1 MNGVHLFVKS
11 LRGQNEHQNNQQWP
25 ALQNRS
31 MINVSSSCFSTG
43 QKRLCLLMFFLGIR
57 KGRFFLCCVGV
68 NQKWYDSKGQKLD
81 DAVPMHFSH
90 TTVDSS
96 EIRRSP
102 VDMVVYPL
110 HLQGFYQHPNG
121 GWPWDFWLVFIAF
134 LLTFPG
140 PRYTIPNQPSYFLA
154 CRDPRFGHIH
164 NVAFADCRCEKMMMW
179 L

>member
-1 MNGVHLFVKS
+1 
-11 LRGQNEHQNNQQWP
+11 
-25 ALQNRS
+25 
-31 MINVSSSCFSTG
+31 MINVSSFCFSTG
-43 QKRLCLLMFFLGIR
+43 QRKKIVCSNVFFWGDSEGKVLFVLR
-57 KGRFFLCCVGV
+57 WSQPKMVYC
-68 NQKWYDSKGQKLD
+68 NSKGQKLD

-110 HLQGFYQHPNG
+110 HLQGFYHHPNG
-121 GWPWDFWLVFIAF
+121 GWPWDFWLPSTVFIAF

-164 NVAFADCRCEKMMMW
+164 NVAFAGRCEKMMMW